1 MKKSTKRSLVT
12 VALSLSAVFG
22 TASALTYKQVNAE
35 SAQRVKSVDLIT
47 NQRNVESVSHVT
59 GAWYKSTDEMIGA
72 LQVKGTANEFGFDYA
87 KLVDVVTLTEE
98 DYLFRL
104 HTECIAES
112 EAHITSVTMRIAD
125 SQNASSY
132 VEIVLK
138 DGCYTYTEEGVA
150 KYNDNTTRTDSH
162 AVFRVSQY
170 DETASD
176 YMVTSYNPQGVEDAG
191 EVGLC
196 VNSSMARTYL
206 NAYAPYYVTYDNV
219 EKQFVTLGSNSTPEY
234 AFDFDLSEIITSG
247 FASLS
252 VDVTN
257 NGEIDGKE
265 ASIAVSHLGGVI
277 LDKEDAYVG
286 IDDGL
291 NAVRDSIVLTDAE
304 IVGTGSALYAR
315 EMEGVRVVG
324 TKEGHEWFRVSTKEP
339 VDLSTLTTEQNLF
352 KVQTDSLAAD
362 NRVDWVTLIVED
374 SEKPENSIELEFITG
389 DWWYGRDDASATH
402 CVQGTADYYAISTS
416 VVRCNGKTYFSVPYG
431 RHRKSMTDNYVQVEG
446 YSLGRRYLGTGW
458 YTDGWYPFT
467 LGYDNVNGQLILKDS
482 YATRQNKVVEDDPIT
497 AAQLGLTKDELLGAD
512 GTLNDLFSSGKVN
525 LTLKVRSTSATTAGV
540 YINELGGE
548 KLMDLAEVKEDPMT
562 FVDSKLDG
570 VGSALYA
577 REMEGVRVIGTLDKT
592 SSWWEVSAAEA
603 VDLSTLTTEQN
614 LFKVQTDSLGASE
627 RIDWINLTVTDSE
640 NSKNS
645 ITLEFITGDWW
656 YGLDDPNAPECVQGA
671 ADYFAISHAVVKN
684 NGVQSIHTYGRHR
697 KAQTDGYVQVEGYSL
712 GRRYMRNG
720 CYADGWYPFT
730 LGYDYTNG
738 QLILK
743 DSYATRQNKVVED
756 DPITA
761 AQLGLEGSL
770 NDFFASGK
778 VKLTVR
784 VRTKSTATAGIY
796 INELGGVKM
805 VDAYAAL
812 EGPDYIYPDFDL
824 KGYVHFEDENGD
836 LIKTVRYT
844 PGTQLDASEIPT
856 LTEKEGYTVAWGAYD
871 TATLNTYTVAPVY
884 TANKYQVSINYQYAD
899 GTQASAPVT
908 QEIAYGETYEF
919 ESPAIAGYTPN
930 RTRVAGLMGAN
941 DVNITVTYA
950 INTYTITIKYQ
961 YADGTKAGEDVVQT
975 LNYNETYEVATP
987 AIENYTADKATVSGT
1002 ATEDKVITVTYA
1014 INQYTVTIKYQYAD
1028 GTKAADDVV
1037 QTLNYNA
1044 TYEVATPAIEGY
1056 TADVETVSG
1065 NATEDKVITVTY
1077 TINQY
1082 TITIKYQY
1090 ADGTKAGEDVVQT
1103 LNYNATYE
1111 VATPAIEGYTADV
1124 ETVSGNATEDK
1135 VIVVTY
1141 TAVPSNSVLDMFG
1154 CNASIG
1160 GASMFIGL
1168 LAMSGVAFLM
1178 KKKED

>member
-206 NAYAPYYVTYDNV
+206 NAYAPYYVTYDNAS
-219 EKQFVTLGSNSTPEY
+219 KQFVTLGSNSTPEY

-291 NAVRDSIVLTDAE
+291 NAVRDSIVLTDAKV
-304 IVGTGSALYAR
+304 VGTGSALYAK
-315 EMEGVRVVG
+315 EMEGVRIVG
-324 TKEGHEWFRVSTKEP
+324 TQEGWKWFSVSTKEA
-339 VDLSTLTTEQNLF
+339 VDLSTLTLDQNLF

-362 NRVDWVTLIVED
+362 NRVDWVTLRVED
-374 SEKPENSIELEFITG
+374 SEKPENAIDLEFITG
-389 DWWYGRDDASATH
+389 DWWYGRDDESATH
-402 CVQGTADYYAISTS
+402 CVQGTADYFALSS
-416 VVRCNGKTYFSVPYG
+416 AVVKWNGKTWYNVPYG
-431 RHRKSMTDNYVQVEG
+431 RHRKAMTDGYVQVEG
-446 YSLGRRYLGTGW
+446 YSLGRKYVSTGW
-458 YTDGWYPFT
+458 YTDGWNPFT
-467 LGYDNVNGQLILKDS
+467 LGYDYTNGQLVLKDS

-497 AAQLGLTKDELLGAD
+497 AAQLGLATAD
-512 GTLNDLFSSGKVN
+512 LMGENATLNDLFSSGKVN
-525 LTLKVRSTSATTAGV
+525 LTLKVRSNSATTAGV
-540 YINELGGE
+540 YLNEFGGE
-548 KLMDLAEVKEDPMT
+548 KLMDLVEKQENPLT

-577 REMEGVRVIGTLDKT
+577 KEMQGVRVIGTLDKAA
-592 SSWWEVSAAEA
+592 SWWEVSPAEA

-614 LFKVQTDSLGASE
+614 LFKVQTDSLAANN

-640 NSKNS
+640 NPNNS

-656 YGLDDPNAPECVQGA
+656 EALDYPSNTWAVQGA
-671 ADYFAISHAVVKN
+671 ADYFAISCATVKW
-684 NGVQSIHTYGRHR
+684 NGKTWYSLKYGRHR
-697 KAQTDGYVQVEGYSL
+697 SAMTEGYVQVEGYSL
-712 GRRYMRNG
+712 GRRYNDNG
-720 CYADGWYPFT
+720 HHADAWYPFT
-730 LGYDYTNG
+730 LAYDYANG

-743 DSYATRQNKVVED
+743 DSYAPRVDKAIED
-756 DPITA
+756 DPITV
-761 AQLGLEGSL
+761 AQLGLAKADLLGESATF

-784 VRTKSTATAGIY
+784 VRTTSTSTAGIY
-796 INELGGVKM
+796 INELGGVDMIEAVEK
-805 VDAYAAL
+805 Y
-812 EGPDYIYPDFDL
+812 ENNIQYIYPDFDM

-836 LIKTVRYT
+836 VIKTVRYT
-844 PGTQLDASEIPT
+844 PGTQLDESDIPA
-856 LTEKEGYTVAWGAYD
+856 LTEKEGYTVAWSAYD
-871 TATLNTYTVAPVY
+871 TSKLSTYNVKPIY

-908 QEIAYGETYEF
+908 EEITYGETYEF
-919 ESPAIAGYTPN
+919 ESPAITGYTPN
-930 RTRVAGLMGAN
+930 RTRVAGLMGAS
-941 DVNITVTYA
+941 DVNITVTYE

-975 LNYNETYEVATP
+975 LNYNATYEVATP
-987 AIENYTADKATVSGT
+987 AIENYTA
-1002 ATEDKVITVTYA
+1002 
-1014 INQYTVTIKYQYAD
+1014 N
-1028 GTKAADDVV
+1028 
-1037 QTLNYNA
+1037 
-1044 TYEVATPAIEGY
+1044 VA
-1056 TADVETVSG
+1056 TVSG

-1141 TAVPSNSVLDMFG
+1141 TAIPVEAPSNSVLDMFG

-1160 GASMFIGL
+1160 GASMLIGL

-1178 KKKED
+1178 KKKEDEE